1 MSGEQRRTGAPQGPP
16 WSVDLLADLHAGVL
30 DQQTADQLRV
40 QVQDD
45 PEAREILAALD
56 ATSADL
62 AALPPLTIPDD
73 VSARIDAA
81 LENEVRA
88 WAQQQ
93 AATAPPAEPVAPPA
107 EQGGQVIDFAAAK
120 QRRRRRFTLGAGLA
134 GVAAAAAAVVFSVLP
149 SNTDTSGS
157 NQAQPQPAATGG
169 APAPLALRG
178 EQVTLNGEQFGEIMK
193 SEQYS
198 SALTDP
204 QWLIGC
210 LQANGVNS
218 GKPLGAREITL
229 NGKPA
234 QLLVLQGGA
243 IGKFRLLAVGPECG
257 PGNPAKV
264 SDSTFGG

>member
-1 MSGEQRRTGAPQGPP
+1 MSGEHRRTGAPQGPP
-16 WSVDLLADLHAGVL
+16 WSLDLLADLHAGVL

-45 PEAREILAALD
+45 PEARDILAALD
-56 ATSADL
+56 ATSSDL

-93 AATAPPAEPVAPPA
+93 AAAAPPAEPVAPPA
-107 EQGGQVIDFAAAK
+107 EQDGQVIDFAAAK

-157 NQAQPQPAATGG
+157 NQAQPAATGG

-198 SALTDP
+198 STLTDP
-204 QWLIGC
+204 QRLIGC

>member
-1 MSGEQRRTGAPQGPP
+1 
-16 WSVDLLADLHAGVL
+16 L

-56 ATSADL
+56 ATSSDL

-88 WAQQQ
+88 WAAQQGSTPPAVQ
-93 AATAPPAEPVAPPA
+93 PAEPPA
-107 EQGGQVIDFAAAK
+107 AAGGQVIDFAAAK
-120 QRRRRRFTLGAGLA
+120 QRRRRRFTLGAGLV

-149 SNTDTSGS
+149 NGMGTGS
-157 NQAQPQPAATGG
+157 NQAHPNATTTS
-169 APAPLALRG
+169 PPPLAFQGDR
-178 EQVTLNGEQFGEIMK
+178 VTLNGKQFAEIRG
-193 SEQYS
+193 SEQYIT
-198 SALTDP
+198 ALTDP
-204 QWLIGC
+204 KQLIGC
-210 LQANGVNS
+210 LQANGVTG

-229 NGKPA
+229 NGQPA
-234 QLLVLQGGA
+234 QLLILPSGDL
-243 IGKFRLLAVGPECG
+243 GKFRLLAVGPECG
-257 PGNPAKV
+257 PGNPAKI